1 MDIKKFSKIGLI
13 FSLPFYLVS
22 CEKTPDFQKSIEAK
36 LSECVA
42 NLDSTRVLYDGLVSS
57 IREYEQMLDE
67 FDETEFDFYIWLT
80 KLKDVDYITSKLIEL
95 DPNYS
100 IRTESGEYD
109 MMAEVHKV
117 IFEGHLALKTVIP
130 KMSSINYVEDF
141 EQSKRYTN
149 KEDYVNLF
157 SKKCLES
164 AEEVKKRDLRYYNEH
179 VKPKLEKYLQ
189 DDYVDR
195 SSINPVLEEE

>member
-1 MDIKKFSKIGLI
+1 
-13 FSLPFYLVS
+13 
-22 CEKTPDFQKSIEAK
+22 
-36 LSECVA
+36 
-42 NLDSTRVLYDGLVSS
+42 
-57 IREYEQMLDE
+57 QMLDE